1 MAFFSAFRG
10 HGASPTCKYIRPH
23 QMARARAYIDG
34 AKSEK
39 GKFRPFLLNCL
50 KGRLCRLDGDLSRFA
65 DSKYP
70 KDGSLEL

>member
-1 MAFFSAFRG
+1 
-10 HGASPTCKYIRPH
+10 
-23 QMARARAYIDG
+23 MARARAYIDG